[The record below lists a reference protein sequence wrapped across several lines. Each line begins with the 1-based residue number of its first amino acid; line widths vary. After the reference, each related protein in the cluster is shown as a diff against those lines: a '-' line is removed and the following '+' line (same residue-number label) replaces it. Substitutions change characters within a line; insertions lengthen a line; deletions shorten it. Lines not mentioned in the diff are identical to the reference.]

1 MFNLYYLNYTKAF
14 EIAMQI
20 DNKVL
25 EKQTKERNFE
35 GAADLNAS
43 GETPE
48 INFLSKILPKLNAD
62 ISVHGSKA
70 TRAEDTLRVVSTKST
85 ILNPVIQKS
94 VEVRKLGVEQVGKL
108 LKIRDVSLKIANQQ
122 DISGTKILLSGL
134 LKDIPV
140 DGVGQMDFGALFNVF
155 LKDASYIVS
164 GKLPEKVNKERRD
177 SENSTDRLLFKIP
190 MQMEQEMENS
200 YSISDLEIGPV
211 TLIGIYR
218 GIFKYKD
225 IRKKIDIISQM
236 QTEKE
241 PIDIDVE
248 TDEEQDNKS
257 DSLTELGPDDNVHYI
272 DVIAIIQE
280 LF

>member
-48 INFLSKILPKLNAD
+48 ISLLSKILPKLNAD

-70 TRAEDTLRVVSTKST
+70 TRAEDTLKVVSTKST

-140 DGVGQMDFGALFNVF
+140 DGLGQMDFGALFNVF

-164 GKLPEKVNKERRD
+164 GKLPEKVNKDRRD

-200 YSISDLEIGPV
+200 Y
-211 TLIGIYR
+211 
-218 GIFKYKD
+218 IFKYKD

-257 DSLTELGPDDNVHYI
+257 DSLAELGPDDNVHYI

>member
-25 EKQTKERNFE
+25 EKQIKEKSSE
-35 GAADLNAS
+35 GSADLGAS
-43 GETPE
+43 GEAPE
-48 INFLSKILPKLNAD
+48 INLLSKILPKLNAD
-62 ISVHGSKA
+62 ISIHGSKA
-70 TRAEDTLRVVSTKST
+70 TRAEDTLKVVSTKST

-94 VEVRKLGVEQVGKL
+94 VEVRKLGAEQVGKL

-140 DGVGQMDFGALFNVF
+140 EGLGQMDFGALLNVF
-155 LKDASYIVS
+155 LKDASYIIT
-164 GKLPEKVNKERRD
+164 GKLPEKVNKDKRD
-177 SENSTDRLLFKIP
+177 GENTTDRLLLKIP

-241 PIDIDVE
+241 PVDIDVE
-248 TDEEQDNKS
+248 IDEGRDNV
-257 DSLTELGPDDNVHYI
+257 DELLAELGPNDSVHYI

>member
-1 MFNLYYLNYTKAF
+1 
-14 EIAMQI
+14 MQI

-25 EKQTKERNFE
+25 EKQIKEKSSE
-35 GAADLNAS
+35 GSADLGAS

-48 INFLSKILPKLNAD
+48 INLLSKILPKLNAD
-62 ISVHGSKA
+62 ISIHGSKA
-70 TRAEDTLRVVSTKST
+70 TRAEDTLKVVSTKST

-140 DGVGQMDFGALFNVF
+140 EGLGQMDFGALLNVF
-155 LKDASYIVS
+155 LKDASYIIT
-164 GKLPEKVNKERRD
+164 GKLPEKVNKDRRD
-177 SENSTDRLLFKIP
+177 GENTTDRLLLKIP

-236 QTEKE
+236 QTRKE
-241 PIDIDVE
+241 PVDIDVE
-248 TDEEQDNKS
+248 IDEGRDNA
-257 DSLTELGPDDNVHYI
+257 DELLAELGPNDSVHYI

>member
-25 EKQTKERNFE
+25 EKQIKEKSSE
-35 GAADLNAS
+35 GSGDLGAS

-48 INFLSKILPKLNAD
+48 INLLSKILPKLNAD
-62 ISVHGSKA
+62 ISIHGSKA
-70 TRAEDTLRVVSTKST
+70 TRAEDTLKVVSTKST

-94 VEVRKLGVEQVGKL
+94 VEVRKLGAEQVGKL

-122 DISGTKILLSGL
+122 DINGTKILLSGF

-140 DGVGQMDFGALFNVF
+140 EGLGQKDFGALLNVF
-155 LKDASYIVS
+155 LKDASYIIT
-164 GKLPEKVNKERRD
+164 GKLPEKVNKDKRD
-177 SENSTDRLLFKIP
+177 GENTTDRLLLKIP

-241 PIDIDVE
+241 PVDMEVEIDEVRDNV
-248 TDEEQDNKS
+248 DE
-257 DSLTELGPDDNVHYI
+257 LLAELGPNDSVHYI